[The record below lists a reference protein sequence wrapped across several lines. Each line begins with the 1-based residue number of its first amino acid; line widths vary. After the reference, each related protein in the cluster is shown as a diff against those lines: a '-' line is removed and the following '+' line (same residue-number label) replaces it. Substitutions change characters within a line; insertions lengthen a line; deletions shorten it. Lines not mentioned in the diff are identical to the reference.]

1 MSLRSKS
8 REFALQM
15 LFQSEMG
22 RQEPAPLE
30 AAFWKAARA
39 EPATREFAN
48 QLFEGTAAETDRL
61 DALIESH
68 AEHWRVGRM
77 SVIDRAILRL
87 AVYELTRTSTPPKV
101 ILDEAIELAKKFS
114 GDEAA
119 PFVNGVLDAIAR
131 SLGEVPG
138 AAPAKK
144 EEEPAEGA

>member
-22 RQEPAPLE
+22 RQDPSHLE
-30 AAFWKAARA
+30 AAFWKAARS

-48 QLFEGTAAETDRL
+48 QLFEGTAAETERL
-61 DALIESH
+61 DALIEGH
-68 AEHWRVGRM
+68 ADNWRVGRM

-87 AVYELTRTSTPPKV
+87 ATYELTRTSTPPKV
-101 ILDEAIELAKKFS
+101 ILDEAIELAKRFS

-138 AAPAKK
+138 VIPSKQ
-144 EEEPAEGA
+144 EEEPADEV

>member
-22 RQEPAPLE
+22 RQEPARLE

>member
-1 MSLRSKS
+1 
-8 REFALQM
+8 
-15 LFQSEMG
+15 
-22 RQEPAPLE
+22 
-30 AAFWKAARA
+30 
-39 EPATREFAN
+39 
-48 QLFEGTAAETDRL
+48 LFEGTAAETDRL

>member
-22 RQEPAPLE
+22 RQEPARLE

-138 AAPAKK
+138 AAPPKK

>member
-15 LFQSEMG
+15 LFQSELG
-22 RQEPAPLE
+22 QEEPARLE
-30 AAFWKAARA
+30 TAFWKAARS

-48 QLFEGTAAETDRL
+48 QLFEGTAADTERL
-61 DALIESH
+61 DALIETH
-68 AEHWRVGRM
+68 ANNWRVGRM
-77 SVIDRAILRL
+77 SVVDRAILRL

-101 ILDEAIELAKKFS
+101 ILDEAIELAKRFS
-114 GDEAA
+114 GDDAA

-138 AAPAKK
+138 AAPQKK
-144 EEEPAEGA
+144 DEEPAEEA

>member
-15 LFQSEMG
+15 LFQSELG
-22 RQEPAPLE
+22 REEPARLE
-30 AAFWKAARA
+30 VAFWQGARA
-39 EPATREFAN
+39 EAATREFAN
-48 QLFEGTAAETDRL
+48 QLFEGTAADTARL

-68 AEHWRVGRM
+68 ADNWRVGRM

-87 AVYELTRTSTPPKV
+87 AAYELTRTSTPPKV
-101 ILDEAIELAKKFS
+101 VLDEAIELAKRFS

-131 SLGEVPG
+131 SLGEVQG
-138 AAPAKK
+138 EAAPKK
-144 EEEPAEGA
+144 EEGAAEGT